1 MMLGLRPE
9 VVSFDCYGTLIDW
22 ETGIRSAFRSLLER
36 AGGGARKVDVGR
48 LFELYEDEEK
58 RVEREEYRS
67 YREVL
72 TETSKRV
79 ASKAGIKISER
90 DAEFLAEDLPTW
102 KPFEETNPALR
113 NLSENCRLGIL
124 SNVDEDL
131 LAGTLRHLSVSFD
144 FIVTAQQVRSYKPRS
159 AHFERAR
166 KIIGSESVWV
176 HVAGSL
182 YHDVEPA
189 MRLGVPVVWVNRKRL
204 PLPRAISAGPMT
216 VVGGL
221 GDLPGLFGF

>member
-1 MMLGLRPE
+1 MG
-9 VVSFDCYGTLIDW
+9 V
-22 ETGIRSAFRSLLER
+22 
-36 AGGGARKVDVGR
+36 
-48 LFELYEDEEK
+48 
-58 RVEREEYRS
+58 
-67 YREVL
+67 
-72 TETSKRV
+72 
-79 ASKAGIKISER
+79 
-90 DAEFLAEDLPTW
+90 
-102 KPFEETNPALR
+102 
-113 NLSENCRLGIL
+113 L
-124 SNVDEDL
+124 SNVDRDL
-131 LAGTLRHLSVSFD
+131 FAATAKQFSVPFD

-166 KIIGSESVWV
+166 KVIGSESVWV